1 MGSTNPQKELDEMD
15 IFLQAIEDVHL
26 DSEVLD
32 QLAHGDMRLIWIFG
46 SAAILILLLACINFI
61 NLSTARSANRA
72 REVGIRRTTGAF
84 RKQLI
89 SQFLIESLLY
99 SFISFGIGLVLAF
112 YFLPFFNQLSGKPL
126 EIPWMEPWFFPMIF
140 VAALVIGLLSGLYP
154 AMYLSSFKPIQV
166 IKGAI
171 SRGSKNPTLR
181 NNLVVFQFTAS
192 IVLLIG
198 TGIVNQQLSF
208 ILNKKIG
215 FEKDQVLMLQ
225 GTNTLG
231 EKIQT
236 FKEELIALP
245 EIQSASVTAFLPVEG
260 AQRNGT
266 PFFLTGEESSAE
278 ETNGQQWRVDFD
290 YIQTLGMNIVEG
302 RDFNSEM
309 RTDSQSVVVN
319 QKMVKELGLKDP
331 IGQQIDFIGGTWT
344 IIGVV
349 EDFHFESLRQEVRPM
364 ALWIGNS
371 TSRVCVRAKS
381 TDMSMVLTKVKRVW
395 KEFAPNQPMRYQFMD
410 ESFARTYEDVKRS
423 GNMFTSFA
431 GLAIIIACLG
441 LFGLTA
447 YIAEQRTKE
456 IGIRKVLGAS
466 VRQIIELLSK
476 DFAKLVF
483 LSILIAS
490 PLAWYIMKQWLKS
503 FAYRIDIQIWIFV
516 AAGCI
521 TLLIAFLTMSY
532 HSIKTALAD
541 PVESLRTE

>member
-1 MGSTNPQKELDEMD
+1 
-15 IFLQAIEDVHL
+15 
-26 DSEVLD
+26 
-32 QLAHGDMRLIWIFG
+32 
-46 SAAILILLLACINFI
+46 
-61 NLSTARSANRA
+61 
-72 REVGIRRTTGAF
+72 
-84 RKQLI
+84 
-89 SQFLIESLLY
+89 
-99 SFISFGIGLVLAF
+99 
-112 YFLPFFNQLSGKPL
+112 
-126 EIPWMEPWFFPMIF
+126 
-140 VAALVIGLLSGLYP
+140 
-154 AMYLSSFKPIQV
+154 MYLSSFKPIQV

-395 KEFAPNQPMRYQFMD
+395 EEFAPNQPMRYQFMD

-447 YIAEQRTKE
+447 YIAEQRDQRNRDSQGT
-456 IGIRKVLGAS
+456 GSL
-466 VRQIIELLSK
+466 
-476 DFAKLVF
+476 
-483 LSILIAS
+483 
-490 PLAWYIMKQWLKS
+490 
-503 FAYRIDIQIWIFV
+503 
-516 AAGCI
+516 C
-521 TLLIAFLTMSY
+521 
-532 HSIKTALAD
+532 KTNHRA
-541 PVESLRTE
+541 PF